1 MYANYQDRFL
11 YVVGNA
17 GKVLKIYYAIL
28 CLWFNYGM
36 IKKGNSDLKVLKA
49 ELNKIRKVN

>member
-49 ELNKIRKVN
+49 ELNKIRKLN